1 MSQQIWLKVT
11 KTNGMFSIQVV
22 DKLGI
27 IATLPLVWKSYICQT
42 VTMSHQFFQIFGQDD
57 GFQIAKA
64 LLENAISIESDAETK
79 TYLESRLAELLR
91 EIAER
96 QKPRI
101 PKVEKI
107 LKIWP
112 GPFVP
117 FRRINRGYIRH
128 QRFDIPH
135 PSDHLPDR
143 DLIDD
148 FIRMRVKGFI
158 PLPPSGK

>member
-22 DKLGI
+22 DKLSI

-107 LKIWP
+107 LKICP
-112 GPFVP
+112 ICHKEVYVPSRQRLCDDCKKYRHNFVKVQSTRLGTIQP
-117 FRRINRGYIRH
+117 
-128 QRFDIPH
+128 DI
-135 PSDHLPDR
+135 SRLRDHKHD
-143 DLIDD
+143 
-148 FIRMRVKGFI
+148 
-158 PLPPSGK
+158 